1 MNSSNNISASDA
13 PSFLSTQK
21 ITTFLT
27 FNNQAEEA
35 SNFYTSVFKDSK
47 VIQKTINR
55 DERAGKVGAM
65 LIATLELF
73 GQKFMLLNGGPSFTF
88 TQGFS
93 LMVNCDT
100 QAEIDEYWEK
110 LTADGGK
117 EVMCGW
123 LTDKFG
129 VSWQIVPFVMGKLM
143 SSGDPEKSK
152 RVMDAM
158 MQMVKLDITGLQKA
172 FDGV

>member
-1 MNSSNNISASDA
+1 MNSSDNSSVSDT

-27 FNNQAEEA
+27 FNNQAEDA
-35 SNFYTSVFKDSK
+35 LNFYTSVFKDSK
-47 VIQKTINR
+47 VIQKTVNN
-55 DERAGKVGAM
+55 DERVGKVGAM

-100 QAEIDEYWEK
+100 QEEIDEYWEK

-117 EVMCGW
+117 EVACGW

-129 VSWQIVPFVMGKLM
+129 VSWQIVPLIMGKLM

-152 RVMDAM
+152 RVMGAM
-158 MQMVKLDITGLQKA
+158 MQMVKLDIAALLKA
-172 FDGV
+172 YEG

>member
-1 MNSSNNISASDA
+1 MNTSENTSASEA

-35 SNFYTSVFKDSK
+35 LNFYTSVFKDSK
-47 VIQKTINR
+47 VIQKTVNN
-55 DERAGKVGAM
+55 DERIGKVGAM
-65 LIATLELF
+65 LIATMELF
-73 GQKFMLLNGGPSFTF
+73 GQKFMLMNAGPNFTF

-93 LMVNCDT
+93 LMVNCDS
-100 QAEIDEYWEK
+100 QEEIDEYWEK

-117 EVMCGW
+117 EVACGW

-129 VSWQIVPFVMGKLM
+129 VSWQIVPAVMGKLM

-152 RVMDAM
+152 RVMGAM
-158 MQMVKLDITGLQKA
+158 MQMVKLDINGLVKA
-172 FDGV
+172 FEG